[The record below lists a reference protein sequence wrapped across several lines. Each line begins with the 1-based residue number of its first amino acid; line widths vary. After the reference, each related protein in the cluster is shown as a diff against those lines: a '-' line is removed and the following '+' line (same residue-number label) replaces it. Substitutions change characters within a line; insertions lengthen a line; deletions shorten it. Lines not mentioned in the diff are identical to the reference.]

1 MLIRLKPILAF
12 FFFFVTENV
21 TAYKSKFEAVM
32 SFLPFEILF
41 CWKKSRNV
49 CMSQAL

>member
-1 MLIRLKPILAF
+1 MLIRLKPIGF

-32 SFLPFEILF
+32 SFLPLKYFFVEN
-41 CWKKSRNV
+41 KNV
-49 CMSQAL
+49 CSSSFMI